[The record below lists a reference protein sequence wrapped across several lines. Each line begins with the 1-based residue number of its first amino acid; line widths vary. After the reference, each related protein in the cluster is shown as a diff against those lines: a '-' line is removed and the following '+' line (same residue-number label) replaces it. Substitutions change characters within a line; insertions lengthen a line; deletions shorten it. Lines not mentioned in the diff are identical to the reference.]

1 MQLIE
6 TVIQQPKLDALRQIL
21 DELGVDEFM
30 ESPVICHSQHKG
42 QPLRFRGATFMA
54 GIVEKVKL
62 EIVAADDAA
71 SSIIAAIKGIVQT
84 DECRIAMRPYLEA
97 T

>member
-6 TVIQQPKLDALRQIL
+6 TVIQQPKLDQLRNKL

-30 ESPVICHSQHKG
+30 ESPILCRSQHKG
-42 QPLRFRGATFMA
+42 QPMRFRGATFMA

-71 SSIIAAIKGIVQT
+71 NAIIAAIKGIVQA
-84 DECRIAMRPYLEA
+84 DECRIAMRPYLEVP
-97 T
+97 